1 MTRRIL
7 FVLCALLTLGF
18 LPMQSKAG
26 DPGSTVRVALLDM
39 SAVAGGG
46 RGYTQGLPTGAAPAG
61 QYGGGMMG
69 GVNPGSGMMGS
80 GNPGYG
86 MMGYG
91 MMGYGM
97 MGMMA
102 IRADHASVKA
112 GTVTFDVTNWSRS
125 VIHEMVIL
133 AVDGPDAPLPYD
145 YNKLQ
150 VPEEQVQVVGDSGA
164 LAPNASKTV
173 EVALTP
179 GSYILLCNV
188 PGHYAAGM
196 AVAFTVTP

>member
-1 MTRRIL
+1 MTRRIV
-7 FVLCALLTLGF
+7 FVLCALLTLGM
-18 LPMQSKAG
+18 LPMQGKAG
-26 DPGSTVRVALLDM
+26 DAGSTVRVALLDM

-46 RGYTQGLPTGAAPAG
+46 RGYTQGLPIAPGPAG
-61 QYGGGMMG
+61 QYGG
-69 GVNPGSGMMGS
+69 GMMGS

-86 MMGYG
+86 MMSYG

-97 MGMMA
+97 MGQGMMA

-112 GTVTFDVTNWSRS
+112 GTIAFDVTNWSRS
-125 VIHEMVIL
+125 VIHEMVIVS
-133 AVDGPDAPLPYD
+133 VDSPDAPLPYD
-145 YNKLQ
+145 YNKLE
-150 VPEEQVQVVGDSGA
+150 VPEEQVKVVGDSGT

-173 EVALTP
+173 EVALAP

-196 AVAFTVTP
+196 AIAFTVTP

>member
-7 FVLCALLTLGF
+7 FVLCALLTLGM

-26 DPGSTVRVALLDM
+26 DAGATVRVALLDM

-46 RGYTQGLPTGAAPAG
+46 RGYTQGLPIAPGPAG
-61 QYGGGMMG
+61 RYGGGMMG
-69 GVNPGSGMMGS
+69 SGNAAYGMMS
-80 GNPGYG
+80 YG

-91 MMGYGM
+91 MMGQ
-97 MGMMA
+97 GMMA
-102 IRADHASVKA
+102 IRADQASVKA
-112 GTVTFDVTNWSRS
+112 GTIAFDVTNWSRS
-125 VIHEMVIL
+125 VIHEMVIVS
-133 AVDGPDAPLPYD
+133 VDSPDAPLPYD
-145 YNKLQ
+145 YNKLE
-150 VPEEQVQVVGDSGA
+150 VPEEQVKVVGDSGT

-196 AVAFTVTP
+196 AVGFTVTP

>member
-7 FVLCALLTLGF
+7 FVLCALLTLGM

-26 DPGSTVRVALLDM
+26 DAGATVRVALLDM

-46 RGYTQGLPTGAAPAG
+46 RGYTQGLPIAPGPAG

-69 GVNPGSGMMGS
+69 GVNPGSGMMG
-80 GNPGYG
+80 YG

-91 MMGYGM
+91 MMGQ
-97 MGMMA
+97 GMMA
-102 IRADHASVKA
+102 IRADRASVKA
-112 GTVTFDVTNWSRS
+112 GAVAFDVTNWSRS
-125 VIHEMVIL
+125 VIHEMVIV

>member
-1 MTRRIL
+1 MERKMTRRIV
-7 FVLCALLTLGF
+7 FVLCALLALGL

-26 DPGSTVRVALLDM
+26 DAGSTVRVALLDM
-39 SAVAGGG
+39 SAVVGGG
-46 RGYTQGLPTGAAPAG
+46 RGYTQGLPYGAGPAG

-69 GVNPGSGMMGS
+69 YANPGSGI
-80 GNPGYG
+80 
-86 MMGYG
+86 MGYG

-97 MGMMA
+97 MGQGMMA
-102 IRADHASVKA
+102 IRADRTSAKA
-112 GTVTFDVTNWSRS
+112 GRVAFDVTNWSRS
-125 VIHEMVIL
+125 VIHEMVIV

-150 VPEEQVQVVGDSGA
+150 VPEEQVKMVGDSGA

-173 EVALTP
+173 EVELAL

-196 AVAFTVTP
+196 AIAFTVTQ

>member
-1 MTRRIL
+1 MTRRIV

-26 DPGSTVRVALLDM
+26 DATSAVRVALLDM

-46 RGYTQGLPTGAAPAG
+46 RGYTQGLPNGAGPAG

-69 GVNPGSGMMGS
+69 S
-80 GNPGYG
+80 GNSGSG

-97 MGMMA
+97 MGQGMMA

-112 GTVTFDVTNWSRS
+112 GTIAFDVTNWSRS
-125 VIHEMVIL
+125 VIHEMVIVS
-133 AVDGPDAPLPYD
+133 VDGPDAPLPYD

-150 VPEEQVQVVGDSGA
+150 VPEEQVKVVGDSGA
-164 LAPNASKTV
+164 LAPNASKMV
-173 EVALTP
+173 EVALAP

-196 AVAFTVTP
+196 AVGFTVTP